1 MPTKRTAHKDM
12 NTTKPTPTP
21 VRKAVENV
29 APVGKNANTRWSC
42 SSCGT
47 SVTLFVAV
55 IHPPTHICSK
65 KANRIT
71 PLKKEGESNE

>member
-1 MPTKRTAHKDM
+1 MPTKRTVHKDM
-12 NTTKPTPTP
+12 NTTKKILTPDQ
-21 VRKAVENV
+21 KAVENV
-29 APVGKNANTRWSC
+29 GPVVKTEKTIWSC
-42 SSCGT
+42 ASCGT
-47 SVTLFVAV
+47 AVTLFVAV

>member
-1 MPTKRTAHKDM
+1 MPTKRTVHKDM
-12 NTTKPTPTP
+12 NTTKKILTPDQ
-21 VRKAVENV
+21 REVENV
-29 APVGKNANTRWSC
+29 GPVVKTEKTIWSC
-42 SSCGT
+42 ASCGT

>member
-1 MPTKRTAHKDM
+1 MPTKRTVHKDM
-12 NTTKPTPTP
+12 NTTKKILTPDQ
-21 VRKAVENV
+21 KEVENV
-29 APVGKNANTRWSC
+29 GPVVKTEKTIWSC
-42 SSCGT
+42 ASCRT
-47 SVTLFVAV
+47 AVTLFVRV